1 VTHVDSVA
9 NGNSLPLII
18 RWYPLEES
26 LGVDFNPLPC
36 RAKILTNVDFGQE
49 FSKFAYPGFAL
60 IETVPPIRIR
70 LILLVMAYLS
80 TISIESR

>member
-1 VTHVDSVA
+1 VTRVDSVA
-9 NGNSLPLII
+9 NGSSLPLII

-26 LGVDFNPLPC
+26 LGVDFNPLR
-36 RAKILTNVDFGQE
+36 RAKVLTNVDFGQE

-70 LILLVMAYLS
+70 LICQSWL
-80 TISIESR
+80 I